1 MSGTQ
6 DYIHARAYELWQ
18 KAGAPEG
25 RSDEFWFAA
34 ERELEYGE
42 SEYETAAVAGSAGT
56 FILAIDEPP
65 AAMGL
70 RMEGSGEGPADLLT
84 EIII

>member
-1 MSGTQ
+1 MSSTQ
-6 DYIHARAYELWQ
+6 AHVCARAYELWQ
-18 KAGAPEG
+18 QAGAPEG

-56 FILAIDEPP
+56 FVLAIDEPL
-65 AAMGL
+65 AATAMRL
-70 RMEGSGEGPADLLT
+70 EGPGEGPAGLLQD
-84 EIII
+84 IIL

>member
-1 MSGTQ
+1 MSSTQ
-6 DYIHARAYELWQ
+6 AHVCARAYELWQ
-18 KAGAPEG
+18 QAGAPEG

-65 AAMGL
+65 AATAL
-70 RMEGSGEGPADLLT
+70 HSAGPADLLT
-84 EIII
+84 EIIL

>member
-1 MSGTQ
+1 MSGIQ
-6 DYIHARAYELWQ
+6 EHVHARAYELWQ
-18 KAGAPEG
+18 LAGAPEG

-42 SEYETAAVAGSAGT
+42 SEYETAAVDGSAGT

-65 AAMGL
+65 AAPTL
-70 RMEGSGEGPADLLT
+70 R
-84 EIII
+84 

>member
-6 DYIHARAYELWQ
+6 DHVHARAYALWRQ
-18 KAGAPEG
+18 AGAPES

-56 FILAIDEPP
+56 FILAIDAPP
-65 AAMGL
+65 ALMAL
-70 RMEGSGEGPADLLT
+70 RMEGPGQGPADLLT
-84 EIII
+84 EIIL

>member
-1 MSGTQ
+1 MSSTQ
-6 DYIHARAYELWQ
+6 AHVNARAYELWQ
-18 KAGAPEG
+18 QAGAPEG

-42 SEYETAAVAGSAGT
+42 SEYETAAVDGSAGT

-65 AAMGL
+65 AAQGA
-70 RMEGSGEGPADLLT
+70 R
-84 EIII
+84 